1 MEILVS
7 AGQRLS
13 DLELAEL
20 VEHGDAVGQ
29 PLRSRPYIVE
39 LARELEEARAGL
51 REAGALLDFVFTAA
65 DNGYPFH
72 REHDTDGVRAK
83 IAALLPEEVQG

>member
-1 MEILVS
+1 MN

-13 DLELAEL
+13 DAGIE
-20 VEHGDAVGQ
+20 AV
-29 PLRSRPYIVE
+29 IVK
-39 LARELEEARAGL
+39 LARFDAPSYSPEYAVWLQGFRALVEARAAL

-72 REHDTDGVRAK
+72 REHDIDGVRAK
-83 IAALLPEEVQG
+83 IAALLPEEAEW